1 MRVNESIR
9 TMNTGMNVNK
19 ELIGNLM
26 VLLAERCKP
35 LYHTKLLKL
44 LYLIDEEAV
53 KRSGCPITWLDY
65 KVWQLGPV
73 AEDVYFSK
81 FEGTNKFAEF
91 VRFEQVGEN
100 RLIIRSKIPFNDGE
114 FSDYDLEIIEE
125 VLKVYGDKSYNELV
139 GVTHASGSLWSE
151 AKERAKLHFSDEN
164 KTSDILIDLQELV
177 ECDSLKKN
185 CYQETKESLQLKSML
200 SCYSK

>member
-1 MRVNESIR
+1 MVGNESVRI
-9 TMNTGMNVNK
+9 MNIGMNANK
-19 ELIGNLM
+19 ELIGNLI
-26 VLLAERCKP
+26 VLLADRCKP

-65 KVWQLGPV
+65 KIWQLGPV

-91 VRFEQVGEN
+91 VSFDRAGEN
-100 RLIIRSKIPFNDGE
+100 KVIIRSKVPFNDGE

-125 VLKVYGDKSYNELV
+125 VLNVFGGKSSNELV
-139 GVTHASGSLWSE
+139 SVTHASGSLWSE

-164 KTSDILIDLQELV
+164 KTSDVLIDFQELV
-177 ECDSLKKN
+177 ECDSYKKN
-185 CYQETKESLQLKSML
+185 CYQEAREGLRLKSML
-200 SCYSK
+200 SCYLK